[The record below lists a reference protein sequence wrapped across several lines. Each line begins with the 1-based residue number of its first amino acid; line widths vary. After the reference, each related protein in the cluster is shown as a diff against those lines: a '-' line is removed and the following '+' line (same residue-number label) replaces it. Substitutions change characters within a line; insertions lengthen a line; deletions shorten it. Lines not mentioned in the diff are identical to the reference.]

1 MNSTGHK
8 HKREKS
14 LLKQLSHWVNP
25 HGSVNISHQMLV
37 ENQKTER
44 SNICTHPSP
53 QQDGPEFNYQHEVFW
68 TCPAS
73 PVPSHSAK
81 TSTLNWRE
89 TPMSDCC
96 VCVCVCSGISWK
108 PVHGGFLPHACLV
121 GPSSV
126 DPVLYCT
133 LYIISLSHMF
143 TIRLFGWLNGKEN
156 KRKTSKLCESQDD
169 WRC

>member
-1 MNSTGHK
+1 MPAFPNWSDGFCSNQRLRTQKTEEEMNSTGHK

-14 LLKQLSHWVNP
+14 LLKQLSRWVNP
-25 HGSVNISHQMLV
+25 HGSVNISRQMLV

-96 VCVCVCSGISWK
+96 VCVCVLWLAENLSMEDCCLMRAWWDRLQLILYFT
-108 PVHGGFLPHACLV
+108 VHYILLFSHTCL
-121 GPSSV
+121 
-126 DPVLYCT
+126 
-133 LYIISLSHMF
+133 
-143 TIRLFGWLNGKEN
+143 R
-156 KRKTSKLCESQDD
+156 
-169 WRC
+169 